1 MHRHAAPQLYVPHR
15 YPSGFWRM
23 SDYTCHHVAVS
34 RHRATVASTE
44 HMLAELAAH
53 KDDSAVMHYF
63 QRMLRVTI
71 DDWQR
76 TDSKA
81 STGKVMRR

>member
-1 MHRHAAPQLYVPHR
+1 MHRQAAPLNPAPYR

-23 SDYTCHHVAVS
+23 SDYTCNHAAVS
-34 RHRATVASTE
+34 RRPATAASGE
-44 HMLAELAAH
+44 RLLAEFAAH
-53 KDDSAVMHYF
+53 SSDSEIMRHF

-76 TDSKA
+76 TDNANTAAKA
-81 STGKVMRR
+81 LRR